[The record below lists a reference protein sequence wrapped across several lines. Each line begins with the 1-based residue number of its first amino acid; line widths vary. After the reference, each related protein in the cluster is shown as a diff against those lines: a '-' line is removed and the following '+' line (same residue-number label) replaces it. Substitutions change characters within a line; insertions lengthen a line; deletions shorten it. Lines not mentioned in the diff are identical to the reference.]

1 LSTAKVAWAGERA
14 RASDGGSPSGG
25 QRTVKVSV
33 LHEKGDLIAQA
44 VTQISKEI
52 QQMCAI
58 TERGTAEQRW
68 TLLLTR
74 LLRRWLG
81 GKCLS
86 GLPEEAEL
94 LLSG

>member
-1 LSTAKVAWAGERA
+1 MAN
-14 RASDGGSPSGG
+14 
-25 QRTVKVSV
+25 
-33 LHEKGDLIAQA
+33 LIAQA

-58 TERGTAEQRW
+58 TDRCTADHRW

-81 GKCLS
+81 GKGLPD
-86 GLPEEAEL
+86 LPEEAEL

>member
-1 LSTAKVAWAGERA
+1 MAN
-14 RASDGGSPSGG
+14 
-25 QRTVKVSV
+25 
-33 LHEKGDLIAQA
+33 LIAQT

-52 QQMCAI
+52 QQMSAI
-58 TERGTAEQRW
+58 TDRCTADQRW

-81 GKCLS
+81 GKWLPD
-86 GLPEEAEL
+86 LPEEAEL